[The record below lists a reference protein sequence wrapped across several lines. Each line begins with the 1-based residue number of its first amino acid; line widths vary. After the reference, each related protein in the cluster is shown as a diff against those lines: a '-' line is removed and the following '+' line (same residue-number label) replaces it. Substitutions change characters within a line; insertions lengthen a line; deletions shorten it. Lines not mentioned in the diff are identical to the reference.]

1 MIDSKTAILLDA
13 DMLAFAAAS
22 ATEVEVEFAPN
33 IWTRHSELPAAREYF
48 WNQIDY
54 WCDEYEATRDDVI
67 LCFTERS
74 QFRRDLAPSY
84 KANRKGSKPVG
95 YKAFKNELMQH
106 HGAFMFHRIEADD
119 LIGIFAG
126 TLQDKHVVIASGDK
140 DLNQIPGHH
149 TWINK
154 EDWIITDEEAQRFT
168 YQQALSGDPTD
179 GIPGCPGIGPT
190 SAQRIVD
197 RFDLEDH
204 LGCWQEIVRTYATK
218 GKAESPRETALLQA
232 RLTRILRADE
242 YNFKTH
248 EVSLWN
254 PPSL

>member
-1 MIDSKTAILLDA
+1 MIDSNTAILLDA

-22 ATEVEVEFAPN
+22 ATEVEVEFAPD

-84 KANRKGSKPVG
+84 KANRKGSKPIG

-119 LIGIFAG
+119 LIGIFAT

-168 YQQALSGDPTD
+168 YNRRSVATRQTGYQAAQALAQQVPKELLTD
-179 GIPGCPGIGPT
+179 ST
-190 SAQRIVD
+190 SKTTWDVGR
-197 RFDLEDH
+197 RLFGLMPP
-204 LGCWQEIVRTYATK
+204 R
-218 GKAESPRETALLQA
+218 GKRSLRGKLPYY
-232 RLTRILRADE
+232 RLD
-242 YNFKTH
+242 
-248 EVSLWN
+248 
-254 PPSL
+254 